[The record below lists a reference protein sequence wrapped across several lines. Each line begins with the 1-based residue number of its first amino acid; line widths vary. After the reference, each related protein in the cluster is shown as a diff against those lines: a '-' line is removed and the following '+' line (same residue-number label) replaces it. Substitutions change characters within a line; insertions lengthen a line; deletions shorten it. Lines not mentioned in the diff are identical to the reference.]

1 MIPYQNSKE
10 NILKKPLS
18 MPEDQL
24 LVKIYKNT
32 KISKE
37 NSILVINK
45 EENQPMFSLTGEAKW
60 KKNKTPDLTKMIF
73 TIDFMVELNNWKI
86 C

>member
-24 LVKIYKNT
+24 LAKTYKNT
-32 KISKE
+32 QISKE
-37 NSILVINK
+37 NSILLINK
-45 EENQPMFSLTGEAKW
+45 EENKPMCNLTGEAKW

-73 TIDFMVELNNWKI
+73 TIDFMVEFD
-86 C
+86 